1 MAEHSRDGRL
11 LISTTLVVNMLDGKV
26 MFECKNNQID
36 LFYADDFVHS
46 IKLWKTE
53 GGSH

>member
-26 MFECKNNQID
+26 MFECKNIRLICSMQMI
-36 LFYADDFVHS
+36 LYTV
-46 IKLWKTE
+46 
-53 GGSH
+53 